1 MARHLDPAPFARQ
14 HPPAIDDEGAA
25 LDAADFL
32 PVHVLHLHDA
42 ELLADRL
49 VGVRQQ
55 LERELH
61 LCLETLVRLDRV
73 ARDAVDVDPRFLE
86 VLEGVA
92 EIGALLGA
100 ARGVVA
106 GVEVQDQL
114 VAALVGESE
123 GVAAGRGKAE
133 ILDRLAYGFQSF

>member
-1 MARHLDPAPFARQ
+1 MARHLDTAPFARE
-14 HPPAIDDEGAA
+14 HPFFVDHEGAA

-32 PVHVLHLHDA
+32 PVHVLHLHDT
-42 ELLADRL
+42 ELPADRL

-61 LCLETLVRLDRV
+61 LRLEALVRPQRV
-73 ARDAVDVDPRFLE
+73 ARDAVDVGAGLLE

-92 EIGALLGA
+92 EVGALLGA
-100 ARGVVA
+100 AGGVVA

-114 VAALVGESE
+114 ASALGLEAE
-123 GVAAGRGKAE
+123 GAAAGRGKAE